1 MAKTRGKGEGAIY
14 RQEDGLWA
22 AAVEL
27 PRGLDG
33 KRRRKV
39 IRRKDKKAVMDELNR
54 VKADL
59 AQHGDLPTSGVTL
72 ERWLTYWLE
81 EIAPHEIRPKS
92 LAGYSSV
99 IRGHIIP
106 ALGKKR
112 LDVITADDVR
122 RLHRRMLSTP
132 KLKAHRAMDPDDLP
146 DNAKML
152 TSTYALNA
160 HNVLSS
166 ALNQAEKEGRV
177 RANVCDVV
185 KAPAKSSGER
195 KALTA
200 AQAIQLL
207 SYCATIPDGPL
218 WATYILTATRRGELL
233 GLEID
238 RTEDVIDL
246 SWQLLR
252 ITNMD
257 AAPADYERRHV
268 RGNLWLV
275 RPKSDAGW
283 RIVPKVE
290 PLTSILN
297 LAIGGRTEGFVFLN
311 ADGEPWDPD
320 AATDRWA
327 EVMEAAG
334 LPGDVVLHGSRHTAV
349 DLLYEAGVPE
359 AVIQE
364 IVGHS
369 TRAVTRGYRS
379 KGNRPIL
386 EDAMRRMVALVAPP
400 SSQE

>member
-1 MAKTRGKGEGAIY
+1 MTRGKGEGSVY
-14 RQEDGLWA
+14 RQKNGLWA
-22 AAVEL
+22 AAITL
-27 PRGLDG
+27 PDGPDG

-39 IRRKDKKAVMDELNR
+39 IRRKDKKALLDEMRR
-54 VKADL
+54 VQDDL
-59 AQHGDLPTSGVTL
+59 AKHGDLPTSGVTL
-72 ERWLTYWLE
+72 ERWLTHWLK
-81 EIAPHEIRPKS
+81 EIAPHEIRPKT
-92 LAGYSSV
+92 LAGYASV
-99 IRGHIIP
+99 VNGHVIP

-112 LDVITADDVR
+112 LDAITADDVR
-122 RLHRRMLSTP
+122 RLHRRMLATP
-132 KLKAHRAMDPDDLP
+132 KLKAHRRLDPDDVP
-146 DNAKML
+146 DDAKML
-152 TSTYALNA
+152 SSTYALNA
-160 HNVLSS
+160 HNILSS
-166 ALNQAEKEGRV
+166 ALKQAKAEGKV

-185 KAPAKSSGER
+185 KAPPKSTGQR
-195 KALTA
+195 KALTT

-207 SYCATIPDGPL
+207 AYCATIPDGPL
-218 WATYILTATRRGELL
+218 WATYLLTGARRGELI

-238 RTEDVIDL
+238 RTEEVIDL

-257 AAPADYERRHV
+257 QAPSDYERRNV

-290 PLTSILN
+290 PIASIVG
-297 LAIGGRTEGFVFLN
+297 LAIAGRADGFVFLN

-327 EVMEAAG
+327 EVMAEAG
-334 LPGDVVLHGSRHTAV
+334 LPADVVLHGSRHTTV

-386 EDAMRRMVALVAPP
+386 EDAMRKMAALVAPE
-400 SSQE
+400 QGH